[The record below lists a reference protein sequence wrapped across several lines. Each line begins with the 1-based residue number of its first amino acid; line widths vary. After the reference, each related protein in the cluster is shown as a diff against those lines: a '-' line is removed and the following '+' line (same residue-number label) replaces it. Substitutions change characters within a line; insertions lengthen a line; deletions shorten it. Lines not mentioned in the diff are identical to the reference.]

1 MALDSVTRN
10 LTLNTTLRVNFIRC
24 LEVQALHGGIVNVV
38 RNLVKLVLRP
48 RRSLVARP
56 EKFELPAPRFE
67 VKVDC
72 VAQGISSP
80 VTKEAALC
88 AAAWCEYLDA
98 NARRYYGLLKD
109 DELRAAQALAIKLER
124 GALADGFTL
133 RDCAA
138 INGAA

>member
-1 MALDSVTRN
+1 MSSAISSSSSCDHV
-10 LTLNTTLRVNFIRC
+10 
-24 LEVQALHGGIVNVV
+24 E
-38 RNLVKLVLRP
+38 
-48 RRSLVARP
+48 RSLVARP

-80 VTKEAALC
+80 VTKEAALR

-98 NARRYYGLLKD
+98 NARRYYGLLK
-109 DELRAAQALAIKLER
+109 EISCGRRRLWLSSWNVGHSKTASRCA
-124 GALADGFTL
+124 T
-133 RDCAA
+133 CAA